1 MFTPSRKARSI
12 FESNTID
19 TITQPQLWPAILVA
33 SALIWTVATSGGG
46 HVFVKE
52 VLGDAFDSQ
61 AEHFLHGNVDVD
73 GEAIRWEAMV
83 VNGKARMYFGPF
95 PALLRIPLNLIY
107 PAGRGA
113 WSRIS
118 GFLAGEIALFA
129 FAGLVS
135 SALRASSLSARSRN
149 WLGSACLAG
158 FVLGTPLLLLLGN
171 LSIYNEA
178 IIWALAWSLAAL
190 FFAWRCRRTK
200 VRPLTVSLTGF
211 SVCSAAA
218 LLSRVTFGAPL
229 VLIAAFLA
237 LRLMREKRLS
247 LLPALLLP
255 LAAGLAVH
263 LSLSYAR
270 FGNFTGISFDYYINP
285 VHREFAHKYG
295 MFSLQRIPYGLAD
308 YFGIR
313 FPPLQSQA
321 PFLRADRHFF
331 PYPQLYSLP
340 FSETYLPVPLAA
352 SWLLAGAILGAI
364 CLFRKNCADLFEREA
379 AAAFGLQSIGILS
392 YYILSQRYSADLYPL
407 LIVCFVIFLE
417 RGAKLLLRIY
427 PIIIGLVVVS
437 ITINSLA
444 TVSWLIDAD
453 QNVQPETR
461 AIYNQILGRPAVDD
475 KSPSK

>member
-1 MFTPSRKARSI
+1 MA
-12 FESNTID
+12 
-19 TITQPQLWPAILVA
+19 LVL
-33 SALIWTVATSGGG
+33 SVLIWVIATTDGH

-61 AEHFLHGNVDVD
+61 SEHFLRGNVDVD
-73 GEAIRWEAMV
+73 GEAIRWEAMI

-113 WSRIS
+113 WSRFS
-118 GFLAGEIALFA
+118 GFLAGEVGLLA

-135 SALRASSLSARSRN
+135 NALGASSLSARSRN
-149 WLGSACLAG
+149 WLGSACLVG

-190 FFAWRCRRTK
+190 FFAWRCRSTEARA
-200 VRPLTVSLTGF
+200 LTVSLIGF

-218 LLSRVTFGAPL
+218 LISRVTFGAPL
-229 VLIAAFLA
+229 VLIAALLA
-237 LRLMREKRLS
+237 LRLIREKRLS
-247 LLPALLLP
+247 LLPALFLP
-255 LAAGLAVH
+255 LGAGLAFH

-270 FGNFTGISFDYYINP
+270 FGNFTGISFGHYINP
-285 VHREFAHKYG
+285 VHREFAHNYG

-308 YFGIR
+308 YFGLR
-313 FPPLQSQA
+313 FPSLQSQA
-321 PFLRADRHFF
+321 PFLKADRRFF
-331 PYPQLYSLP
+331 PHPQLYSLP

-352 SWLLAGAILGAI
+352 SWLLAGAILGII
-364 CLFRKNCADLFEREA
+364 CLFRRNCADLFEREA

-392 YYILSQRYSADLYPL
+392 YYILSQRYSADLYPF

-417 RGAKLLLRIY
+417 HGAKLLLRIY

-444 TVSWLIDAD
+444 TVSWLVDAD
-453 QNVQPETR
+453 QNVRPETH
-461 AIYNQILGRPAVDD
+461 AIYNQILGRSNSVPQADRN
-475 KSPSK
+475 SNGAIRP